1 MAELIGKAVGQ
12 AVNGIVDVVD
22 VDGVVRRVDVDDAI
36 QRIDMNDLLDKVD
49 MNRLIDRVDLNR
61 QLDRVDLDRALR
73 RVDVN
78 ALVLRSN
85 VGAILTHSTTG
96 IFSDILDTIRASV
109 VHADI
114 WIYIGM
120 SFLLRR
126 DVNVLPPVPGETNE
140 RKKPATE
147 MALSTSVQGCLN
159 GVVSKG
165 LSVLVDSFLVTF
177 SFALL
182 LIVVE
187 MGWKVLTDGDN
198 RPQIDRDSRYALV
211 SYCMYWF
218 VYFWFWSVAAHRTI
232 GMAILGLKVVDVR
245 TGQNITATQG
255 FIRTA
260 LLPLSGVVAM
270 ILVVVGLWRH
280 DGRMLHDVVAG
291 TGLVYKWNAAMA
303 KFRAHAEQEQ
313 QLLVAQEQEQQAGV
327 AASGTMNRPL
337 LHTTASEAT
346 YSSFHEEHQK

>member
-1 MAELIGKAVGQ
+1 MAEMIGNAVGQ

-22 VDGVVRRVDVDDAI
+22 VDGMVRRVDVDDAI

-61 QLDRVDLDRALR
+61 QLDRVDLDRALQ

-85 VGAILTHSTTG
+85 VGAIMAHSTTG

-109 VHADI
+109 VHTDI
-114 WIYIGM
+114 WIYTGI

-126 DVNVLPPVPGETNE
+126 DASVLPPVPGEAQW
-140 RKKPATE
+140 RKKPAAE

-165 LSVLVDSFLVTF
+165 LAVLLDSLLVTF
-177 SFALL
+177 SFALF
-182 LIVVE
+182 LIAVE

-198 RPQIDRDSRYALV
+198 RPTINRDSRYGLA
-211 SYCMYWF
+211 SYCVYWF
-218 VYFWFWSVAAHRTI
+218 VYFWFWTVAAHRTI
-232 GMAILGLKVVDVR
+232 GMAVLGIKVVDVR
-245 TGQNITATQG
+245 TGKNITATQG

-260 LLPLSGVVAM
+260 LLPLTAVGAM
-270 ILVVVGLWRH
+270 VLVVVGLWRR
-280 DGRMLHDVVAG
+280 DGRMLHDVAAG
-291 TGLVYKWNAAMA
+291 TGLIYKWNAAMA
-303 KFRAHAEQEQ
+303 KFRAHAEQEMEQ
-313 QLLVAQEQEQQAGV
+313 QRQEQEGG
-327 AASGTMNRPL
+327 GTMDLPL
-337 LHTTASEAT
+337 LHTTASGAT
-346 YSSFHEEHQK
+346 YSSFHDEKQN

>member
-211 SYCMYWF
+211 SYCGGRSDGTKYYRHPGVHPNGPLAPF
-218 VYFWFWSVAAHRTI
+218 GRGGHDPRRGGIVASRWAHVARCR
-232 GMAILGLKVVDVR
+232 GGHRLGL
-245 TGQNITATQG
+245 
-255 FIRTA
+255 
-260 LLPLSGVVAM
+260 
-270 ILVVVGLWRH
+270 
-280 DGRMLHDVVAG
+280 
-291 TGLVYKWNAAMA
+291 
-303 KFRAHAEQEQ
+303 
-313 QLLVAQEQEQQAGV
+313 
-327 AASGTMNRPL
+327 
-337 LHTTASEAT
+337 
-346 YSSFHEEHQK
+346 